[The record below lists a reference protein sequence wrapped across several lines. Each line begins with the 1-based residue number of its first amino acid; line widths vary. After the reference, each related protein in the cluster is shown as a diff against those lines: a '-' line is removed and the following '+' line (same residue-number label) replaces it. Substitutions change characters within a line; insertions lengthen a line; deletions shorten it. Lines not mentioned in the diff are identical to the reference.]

1 MYGRQLSNQGF
12 HLDEDLDSPFF
23 LEELSLFILLPRLG
37 FYWLRSF
44 NSTCQIIPV
53 MNDICATPGSVISS
67 EIIWCVCLS
76 CPNYSHEHAFCKQLS
91 AKNLHYLLYSIQ

>member
-12 HLDEDLDSPFF
+12 HLEEDRDSASFF
-23 LEELSLFILLPRLG
+23 FGRVKFIYSPCLG

-44 NSTCQIIPV
+44 DSTCQIIPV
-53 MNDICATPGSVISS
+53 MNDICATPGSVISC